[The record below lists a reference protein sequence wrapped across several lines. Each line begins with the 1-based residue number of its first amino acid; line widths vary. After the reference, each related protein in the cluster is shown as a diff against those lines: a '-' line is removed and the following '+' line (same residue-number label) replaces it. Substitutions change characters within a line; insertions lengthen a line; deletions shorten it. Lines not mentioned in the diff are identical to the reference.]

1 MKIRIG
7 APRETLIQDLTPGDG
22 SNQLAY
28 CAFFKDRKALG
39 SMASR
44 RLGQHPR
51 DFGRASTYLET
62 IDLPILA
69 SSYERFLRVINDSG
83 LVGVEFKLDPRDGQF
98 KLLDVNARTWGYHS
112 LGFAAGVDFP
122 FMLYDD
128 QIGETAGPSQ
138 GIPGHFWIRLLTD
151 VPTGVLEVSGRRMR
165 LKDYS
170 ESLRRIHTDA
180 VFGSE
185 DPFEGM
191 VEWFLLPYLTVKRG
205 F

>member
-1 MKIRIG
+1 
-7 APRETLIQDLTPGDG
+7 
-22 SNQLAY
+22 
-28 CAFFKDRKALG
+28 
-39 SMASR
+39 MASR
-44 RLGQHPR
+44 RLGQHPGE
-51 DFGRASTYLET
+51 FGRASTYVET
-62 IDLPILA
+62 IDLPIPA
-69 SSYERFLRVINDSG
+69 SSYERFFRVINDSE
-83 LVGVEFKLDPRDGQF
+83 LVGVEFKIDPRDGQF

-128 QIGETAGPSQ
+128 QIGETADPSR

-151 VPTGVLEVSGRRMR
+151 VPTGILEVRGRRMR

-185 DPFEGM
+185 DPFPGM
-191 VEWFLLPYLTVKRG
+191 VEWLLLPYLTVKRG